1 MNAPRRT
8 LTNESGVSLIDMLM
22 VIAIIASLS
31 AIAIP
36 SFLSSIEQY
45 RLGTSVREVERQLQ
59 FARLKAVSTQNP
71 MRIRFNCPAAGQLR
85 AVELIG
91 TSANPDPADSATNRC
106 DETVYPYSPTGADKS
121 RLTRPNND
129 GPVRTLQQDGTFT
142 QTTNLEFRPD
152 GTVHTPCVAACAGA
166 PQIGTVTIT
175 LQRKGKS
182 KNITVNSLGK
192 IQMDR

>member
-1 MNAPRRT
+1 MNEAPKT
-8 LTNESGVSLIDMLM
+8 LTNDSGVSLIDMLM

-36 SFLSSIEQY
+36 NFLSSIEQY
-45 RLGTSVREVERQLQ
+45 RLGTSVRAVERELQ
-59 FARLKAVSTQNP
+59 FARLKAVSSQSP
-71 MRIRFNCPAAGQLR
+71 MRIRFNCPVANQVR

-91 TSANPDPADSATNRC
+91 TSLNPDPADSATNRC
-106 DETVYPYSPTGADKS
+106 DEKVYPYSPTGADKS

-129 GPVRTLQQDGTFT
+129 GPVRQLQTDVTFT
-142 QTTNLEFRPD
+142 ATTNLEFWPD
-152 GTVHTPCVAACAGA
+152 GTVHTPCNAACVSA

-175 LQRKGKS
+175 LQRKGKT

>member
-1 MNAPRRT
+1 MNEAPRT
-8 LTNESGVSLIDMLM
+8 LTNDSGVSLIDMLM

-36 SFLSSIEQY
+36 NFLSSIEQY
-45 RLGTSVREVERQLQ
+45 RLGTSVRAVERELQ
-59 FARLKAVSTQNP
+59 FARLKAVSSQNP
-71 MRIRFNCPAAGQLR
+71 MRIRFNCPTANQLR
-85 AVELIG
+85 VVELIG
-91 TSANPDPADSATNRC
+91 TSLNPDPADSATNRC
-106 DETVYPYSPTGADKS
+106 DEKVYPYSPTGADKS

-129 GPVRTLQQDGTFT
+129 GPVRQLQTDVTFT
-142 QTTNLEFRPD
+142 ATTNLEFWPD
-152 GTVHTPCVAACAGA
+152 GTVHTPCNAACVSA

-175 LQRKGKS
+175 LQRKGKT

>member
-1 MNAPRRT
+1 MNARPRT
-8 LTNESGVSLIDMLM
+8 LTNESGVSIIDMLM
-22 VIAIIASLS
+22 VMAIIATLS

-45 RLGTSVREVERQLQ
+45 RLGTSVRDVERELQ
-59 FARLKAVSTQNP
+59 FARLKAVATENP
-71 MRIRFNCPAAGQLR
+71 MRVRFNCPAAGQVR

-91 TSANPDPADSATNRC
+91 TPANPDPADSATNRC
-106 DETVYPYSPTGADKS
+106 DETVYP
-121 RLTRPNND
+121 RPHND
-129 GPVRTLQQDGTFT
+129 GPVRRLQKDVTFT
-142 QTTNLEFRPD
+142 QTTNLEFWPD
-152 GTVHTPCVAACAGA
+152 GTVHTPCTAACVGG
-166 PQIGTVTIT
+166 PPKINTVTIT

>member
-1 MNAPRRT
+1 MNEAPKT
-8 LTNESGVSLIDMLM
+8 LTNDSGVSLIDMLM

-36 SFLSSIEQY
+36 NFLSSIEQY
-45 RLGTSVREVERQLQ
+45 RLGTSVRAVERELQ
-59 FARLKAVSTQNP
+59 FARLKAVSSQSP
-71 MRIRFNCPAAGQLR
+71 MRIRFNCPAANQVR

-91 TSANPDPADSATNRC
+91 TSLNPDPADSATNRC
-106 DETVYPYSPTGADKS
+106 DEKVYPYSPTGADKS

-129 GPVRTLQQDGTFT
+129 GPVRQLQTDVTFT
-142 QTTNLEFRPD
+142 ATTNLEFWPD
-152 GTVHTPCVAACAGA
+152 GTVHTPCNAACVSA

-175 LQRKGKS
+175 LQRKGKT